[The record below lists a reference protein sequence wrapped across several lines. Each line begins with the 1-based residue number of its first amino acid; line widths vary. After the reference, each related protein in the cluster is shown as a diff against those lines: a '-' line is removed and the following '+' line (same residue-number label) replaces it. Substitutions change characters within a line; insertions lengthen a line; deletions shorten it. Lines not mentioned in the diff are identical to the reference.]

1 VAQYVIYFLVG
12 YVELWLV
19 VVPLGVSSGFAAPW
33 PYYALL
39 GSLALLVFATPLVG
53 FSEKCAALVAII
65 SSVMFLLWPTVGM
78 IKENVSPEEAWFPV
92 AVAAVPTGIIIHAG
106 IRLYKR
112 RSASWWTPRSQRF
125 GTWRYPMAAAP
136 LLLLALTSNVRYML
150 WLVLNGPP

>member
-1 VAQYVIYFLVG
+1 MAQYVSYFLVG

-19 VVPLGVSSGFAAPW
+19 AVPLGVSSGFAAPW

-39 GSLALLVFATPLVG
+39 GSLSLLVVATALVG
-53 FSEKCAALVAII
+53 FSEKLAAVVAII
-65 SSVMFLLWPTVGM
+65 SSLMFLLWPIVGM
-78 IKENVSPEEAWFPV
+78 IQDVNLEEAWFPV
-92 AVAAVPTGIIIHAG
+92 AVAAVPAGIIIHAG

-112 RSASWWTPRSQRF
+112 RSASWWAPRTQRF
-125 GTWRYPMAAAP
+125 GTWRYPMAVAP